1 MSDLTSSCVEL
12 AGASPAAVSA
22 GAPRSRPQPPSESPA
37 AEWGVKSP
45 RTRESTG
52 RASGGEQRRG
62 PNGRESLQS
71 REINNRKGAE
81 AEPIMSRRR
90 QQTALLWDEPGGEAG
105 AARTGEAQDSAGVW
119 GRARDDSSTGNRRDP
134 PRRPTAGGGG
144 AYKPKAKGRRA
155 ERESE
160 GLVVP
165 GMAATITRSEGRGP
179 ALVARPNG
187 GKGEGMPERANH
199 PGGSQ
204 PAVKVQELHE
214 ALFNAAK
221 LNGKRRF
228 HALFDRVCR
237 GDVLAEAWKR
247 VRSNGGA
254 AGIDGETLADIERQG
269 VAEFLADLQR
279 RLTTGT
285 YRPQPVKRRY
295 IPKGDGK
302 QRPLGIPTIRDR
314 VAQMAVKIVIEPIFE
329 AGFQECSY
337 GFRPE
342 RSATDALEVVRL
354 TGGRGHRFVVDG
366 DIQSYFDTIDHE
378 GVMALVARRIS
389 DRRVLKVL
397 RQWLKAGVVDDG
409 AWRATDLGSPQGGVI
424 SPLLAN
430 IFLDYLDRAWQRQ
443 CAHIGR
449 LVRYADDF
457 VVLCRTRKNADEAMR
472 RLRII
477 LERLRLTLHP
487 EKTRIV
493 ELGPGKEG
501 FTFLGCHLRIVRSH
515 FRKQEYLFRWPSP
528 KSMNRIRDRV
538 REITDRARR
547 AGMKDLR
554 EVIGDLNPVLR
565 GWGHY
570 FRTGNASDQFQ
581 QVDAYVRRRLIRL
594 LSRRGGQ
601 RAKAVNLKDWSWDR
615 LTKLGLH
622 RLLGTIR
629 YTGKVYAA

>member
-1 MSDLTSSCVEL
+1 M
-12 AGASPAAVSA
+12 
-22 GAPRSRPQPPSESPA
+22 
-37 AEWGVKSP
+37 
-45 RTRESTG
+45 
-52 RASGGEQRRG
+52 
-62 PNGRESLQS
+62 
-71 REINNRKGAE
+71 
-81 AEPIMSRRR
+81 
-90 QQTALLWDEPGGEAG
+90 
-105 AARTGEAQDSAGVW
+105 
-119 GRARDDSSTGNRRDP
+119 
-134 PRRPTAGGGG
+134 
-144 AYKPKAKGRRA
+144 
-155 ERESE
+155 
-160 GLVVP
+160 
-165 GMAATITRSEGRGP
+165 
-179 ALVARPNG
+179 VARPNG

-204 PAVKVQELHE
+204 PVDKARELQRT
-214 ALFNAAK
+214 LFRAAK
-221 LNGKRRF
+221 LNGNRRF
-228 HALFDRVCR
+228 PALFDRVCR

-254 AGIDGETLADIERQG
+254 AGIDGETLGDIERQG
-269 VAEFLADLQR
+269 VAEFLLDLRR

-302 QRPLGIPTIRDR
+302 QRPLGIPTVRDR

-337 GFRPE
+337 GFRPK
-342 RSATDALEVVRL
+342 RSPTQALEVIRL

-366 DIQSYFDTIDHE
+366 DIQAYFDTIDH
-378 GVMALVARRIS
+378 ALVMQLVERRIS

-430 IFLDYLDRAWQRQ
+430 IFLDYLDRKWQRQ
-443 CAHIGR
+443 CAHIGS

-457 VVLCRTRKNADEAMR
+457 VVLCKTRKDADEAMR

-493 ELGPGKEG
+493 ETGLGKDG

-515 FRKQEYLFRWPSP
+515 FRKKEYLFRWPSP
-528 KSMNRIRDRV
+528 KTMNSLRERV
-538 REITDRARR
+538 REITDRRRR

-565 GWGHY
+565 GWGNY
-570 FRTGNASDQFQ
+570 FRSGNASIKFVQIDRF
-581 QVDAYVRRRLIRL
+581 VRRRLIRL
-594 LSRRGGQ
+594 LSRRGGD
-601 RAKAVNLKDWSWDR
+601 RAKAVKPEEWTWDR
-615 LTKLGLH
+615 LEKLGLH

-629 YTGKVYAA
+629 YPGKVHAA